1 MIHAGD
7 MPTLATQ
14 ASCSEQN
21 KPLNEPLVQIA
32 PVNTAAEAVNRRTN
46 PWQA

>member
-14 ASCSEQN
+14 ASCKQ
-21 KPLNEPLVQIA
+21 KPLIQIEPSGNQTA
-32 PVNTAAEAVNRRTN
+32 KQAAERFDA
-46 PWQA
+46 WQA

>member
-14 ASCSEQN
+14 ASCD
-21 KPLNEPLVQIA
+21 KKRLIQIDGTE
-32 PVNTAAEAVNRRTN
+32 TAS
-46 PWQA
+46 